1 MKKVFEKLKSTSG
14 DLASK
19 CKDVFPI
26 KININLPKKTFRRGM
41 NGLLKTALIISVF
54 APLPFIAD
62 LNTSQ
67 LGELQFTQNRR
78 EIIGKSHYGNESLYI
93 CADGTYQSLSPEYR
107 AIIADLNKDGYL
119 DIAVN
124 GKTRF
129 FGLDMGIDYYYG
141 QENGSFKT
149 RDELIN
155 DKEKYYAQEIED
167 TLKELEKEKERK
179 INEIKEQYQRK

>member
-1 MKKVFEKLKSTSG
+1 MKNVFEKLKSESR
-14 DLASK
+14 DLVNK
-19 CKDVFPI
+19 CKDAFPI
-26 KININLPKKTFRRGM
+26 KINITLPEKTIRKAGKVLS
-41 NGLLKTALIISVF
+41 NTALAISVL
-54 APLPFIAD
+54 APLTLIVD
-62 LNTSQ
+62 RKISELD
-67 LGELQFTQNRR
+67 ELQFTQNRR

-107 AIIADLNKDGYL
+107 AIIADINKDGYL

-167 TLKELEKEKERK
+167 TPKELEKEKERK